1 MTVNSSATGREI
13 VAAYRA
19 HDRTVRA
26 RYSLIGHALI
36 VVLMP
41 LGAALDWYVYPDVLN
56 EFLTVRLAVAAVAG
70 IACGLHYLQLVQRHI
85 HWFSMVVPLLV
96 NAVMSWMIL
105 RTEGVL
111 SPYYAG
117 LNLLITAMGV
127 LVPWSFVETTVACIV
142 TMGFYVAAC
151 VLHGGVFD
159 QVSVLF
165 NNLYF
170 LVLTSVICATSAHF
184 KARGRFEEFRL
195 RSELAQSYQQVSA
208 LERAKTEFF
217 ANVSHELRTPLTLIL
232 APLGD
237 LLRRPA
243 LPEDIR
249 ELLALAHGNSLRLL
263 KLINDLLELIRVE
276 SQEVA
281 LVAEPVELGQ
291 FVKAQSES
299 VRQLVR
305 LKGLDLVVD
314 VPDTPM
320 WTMVDPVHLEKIL
333 VNLLTNAVKFTP
345 AKGRICVSTRQQGA
359 MAVVEVADTGIGISE
374 AELPYIFDRFRQA
387 DGSATRRFS
396 GLGIG
401 LALARQ
407 LAQKHGAEISVES
420 RLGQGST
427 FRLHVP
433 SRQLAGDFALPA
445 PDAADDPVVRL
456 FRDADRFIP
465 VDDQGTHAPT
475 QAAGG
480 SIRAT
485 VLVIDDEPDMRR
497 YLGSILADR
506 YAVHSASDGVAGL
519 ALAREAR
526 PELVLVDLMMP
537 GMDGWQ
543 VCTTLK
549 QELGEKAPKI
559 VVVTART
566 DETAKIRALEQGADD
581 FLTKPFSTLEV
592 RTRLA
597 NLLRAQTL
605 ERSLRAQNVELA
617 QAMKK
622 LETAEAQLVRRE
634 KMVAVSRMAG
644 GILHEIN
651 NPLNFTLTAI
661 GIALARAPATD
672 AGLRD
677 ILRDVEAGMQRI
689 RDIVADLRDFAMP
702 GRSASHV
709 SFDLGRT
716 VERALQ
722 LTSTQLGGVRVERE
736 LSPACPAYGSES
748 QVLQV
753 LVNLLLNAEAALRAS
768 HADRSPT
775 IRIGATTTDR
785 RRLRVF
791 VWDNGIGMP
800 ASLLDKVFDPFVTTK
815 DVGQGMGLGLSIC
828 NTLVEAH
835 GGSMSVRSE
844 EGEWTEVSF
853 ELPLQPQEGVA

>member
-1 MTVNSSATGREI
+1 MMARKSAASSAVV
-13 VAAYRA
+13 VAYGG
-19 HDRTVRA
+19 HDRAVRV
-26 RYSLIGHALI
+26 RYSKVGHIL
-36 VVLMP
+36 VMVLVP
-41 LGAALDWYVYPDVLN
+41 AGTALDWFVYPQLLR
-56 EFLTVRLAVAAVAG
+56 EFLFVRLAIAAFAAVAL
-70 IACGLHYLQLVQRHI
+70 ALHYVPFVQRQI
-85 HWFSMVVPLLV
+85 HWFAMMVPLLA
-96 NAVMSWMIL
+96 NAGMSWMIY
-105 RTEGVL
+105 RSEGAA

-117 LNLLITAMGV
+117 LNLVLTGIGV
-127 LVPWSFVETTVACIV
+127 LLPWSFGEVL
-142 TMGFYVAAC
+142 VAAILTTC
-151 VLHGGVFD
+151 FYSAACYAHGNAPGYA
-159 QVSVLF
+159 SVLF
-165 NNLYF
+165 NNVYF
-170 LVLTSVICATSAHF
+170 LVLGGIICVTAGYF

-195 RSELAQSYQQVSA
+195 RSELAQSYQQVTA
-208 LERAKTEFF
+208 LERARTEFF

-237 LLRRPA
+237 LLRRPE
-243 LPEDIR
+243 LPEDVR
-249 ELLALAHGNSLRLL
+249 ELLTLAHGNSLRLF
-263 KLINDLLELIRVE
+263 KLINDLLELIRIE
-276 SQEVA
+276 SQDSE
-281 LVAEPVELGQ
+281 LVAEPVELSL

-299 VRQLVR
+299 VRQLAR

-314 VPDTPM
+314 VPDTPV
-320 WTMVDPVHLEKIL
+320 WTIVDPVHLEKIL

-345 AKGRICVSTRQQGA
+345 AKGRVSVSLRQQGP
-359 MAVVEVADTGIGISE
+359 MAVVEITDTGIGISE
-374 AELPYIFDRFRQA
+374 ADLPHIFDRFRQG

-396 GLGIG
+396 GMGIG

-407 LAQKHGAEISVES
+407 LAQRHGAEISVES
-420 RLGQGST
+420 RVGQGST

-433 SRQLAGDFALPA
+433 RKELAGDFAIPA
-445 PDAADDPVVRL
+445 QDAADDPIVRL
-456 FRDADRFIP
+456 FRDADRFIA
-465 VDDQGTHAPT
+465 VDDQATRVQTKAT
-475 QAAGG
+475 GG
-480 SIRAT
+480 STSAT

-506 YAVHSASDGVAGL
+506 YTVRSASDGVAGL
-519 ALAREAR
+519 AMASEAR
-526 PELVLVDLMMP
+526 PELVVVDLMMP

-549 QELGEKAPKI
+549 QELGENAPKI

-566 DETAKIRALEQGADD
+566 DEMAKIRALEQGADD

-597 NLLRAQTL
+597 NLHRAQTL

-617 QAMKK
+617 EAMRK

-661 GIALARAPATD
+661 GIAIARTPATD
-672 AGLRD
+672 AWLHD

-689 RDIVADLRDFAMP
+689 RDIVADLRDFAVP
-702 GRSASHV
+702 GATARHA

-722 LTSTQLGGVRVERE
+722 LTSTQLKTVRVERD
-736 LSPACPAYGSES
+736 LPPSCPAYGSES

-775 IRIGATTTDR
+775 IRIGATTD

-791 VWDNGIGMP
+791 VWDNGTGMP
-800 ASLLDKVFDPFVTTK
+800 ASLLDKVFDPFVTTQ

-835 GGSMSVRSE
+835 GGSMSVQSE
-844 EGEWTEVSF
+844 EGEWTEVAF
-853 ELPLQPQEGVA
+853 ELPLQPKEGIA

>member
-1 MTVNSSATGREI
+1 MARKSAASSAVV
-13 VAAYRA
+13 VAYGG
-19 HDRTVRA
+19 HDRAVRV
-26 RYSLIGHALI
+26 RYSKVGHIL
-36 VVLMP
+36 VMVLVP
-41 LGAALDWYVYPDVLN
+41 AGTALDWFVYPQLLR
-56 EFLTVRLAVAAVAG
+56 EFLFVRLAIAAFAAVAL
-70 IACGLHYLQLVQRHI
+70 ALHYVPFVQRQI
-85 HWFSMVVPLLV
+85 HWFAMMVPLLA
-96 NAVMSWMIL
+96 NAGMSWMIY
-105 RTEGVL
+105 RSEGAA

-117 LNLLITAMGV
+117 LNLVLTGIGV
-127 LVPWSFVETTVACIV
+127 LLPWSFGEVL
-142 TMGFYVAAC
+142 VAAILTTC
-151 VLHGGVFD
+151 FYSAACYAHGNVPGYA
-159 QVSVLF
+159 SVLF
-165 NNLYF
+165 NNVYF
-170 LVLTSVICATSAHF
+170 LVLGGIICVTAGYF

-195 RSELAQSYQQVSA
+195 RSELAQSYQQVTA

-237 LLRRPA
+237 LLRQPE
-243 LPEDIR
+243 LPEDVR
-249 ELLALAHGNSLRLL
+249 ELLTLAHGNSLRLF
-263 KLINDLLELIRVE
+263 KLINDLLELIRIE
-276 SQEVA
+276 SQDSE
-281 LVAEPVELGQ
+281 LVAEPVELSL

-299 VRQLVR
+299 VRQLAR
-305 LKGLDLVVD
+305 LQGLDLVVD
-314 VPDTPM
+314 VPDTPV
-320 WTMVDPVHLEKIL
+320 WTIVDPVHLEKIL

-345 AKGRICVSTRQQGA
+345 AKGRVSVSLRQQGP
-359 MAVVEVADTGIGISE
+359 MAVVEITDTGIGISE
-374 AELPYIFDRFRQA
+374 ADLPHIFDRFRQG

-396 GLGIG
+396 GMGIG

-407 LAQKHGAEISVES
+407 LAQRHGAEISVES
-420 RLGQGST
+420 RVGQGST

-433 SRQLAGDFALPA
+433 RKEPAGDFAIPA
-445 PDAADDPVVRL
+445 QDAADDPIVRL
-456 FRDADRFIP
+456 FRDADRFIA
-465 VDDQGTHAPT
+465 VDDQATRAQT
-475 QAAGG
+475 KAAGG
-480 SIRAT
+480 STSAT

-506 YAVHSASDGVAGL
+506 YTVRSASDGVAGL
-519 ALAREAR
+519 AMASEAR
-526 PELVLVDLMMP
+526 PELVVVDLMMP

-549 QELGEKAPKI
+549 QELGENAPKI

-566 DETAKIRALEQGADD
+566 DEMAKIRALEQGADD

-597 NLLRAQTL
+597 NLHRAQTL

-617 QAMKK
+617 EAMRK

-661 GIALARAPATD
+661 GIALARTPATD
-672 AGLRD
+672 AWLHD

-689 RDIVADLRDFAMP
+689 RDIVADLRDFAVP
-702 GRSASHV
+702 GATARHA

-722 LTSTQLGGVRVERE
+722 LTSTQLKTVRVERD
-736 LSPACPAYGSES
+736 LPPSCPAYGSES

-775 IRIGATTTDR
+775 IRIGATTDR

-791 VWDNGIGMP
+791 VWDNGTGMP
-800 ASLLDKVFDPFVTTK
+800 ASLLEKVFDPFVTTK

-844 EGEWTEVSF
+844 EGEWTEVAF
-853 ELPLQPQEGVA
+853 ELPLQPKEGIA